1 METDRCSGLQLASH
15 LAELSRQ
22 VQANEPDTLIY
33 YAFSMNN
40 GGEIMVV
47 ERYLSLDTARQWHEL
62 TGDRYRDHDALQI
75 HLLGPYFQEF
85 GEKASGLMERPYDV
99 KVGTGVLD
107 GSSSVL
113 RI

>member
-1 METDRCSGLQLASH
+1 MSSDEVNVIATMYPKPGKHKELASH

-33 YAFSMNN
+33 YAFSVNN
-40 GGEIMVV
+40 GNEIMVV
-47 ERYLSLDTARQWHEL
+47 ERY
-62 TGDRYRDHDALQI
+62 RDHEALQA

-85 GEKASGLMERPYDV
+85 GDNASRLMERPYDV
-99 KVGTGVLD
+99 KVGNGFLSNSVGVM
-107 GSSSVL
+107 